1 MPDTVTIR
9 KAFGRAVQV
18 LTSRPQIGRKTD
30 ITRVRV
36 GDGLTCEIEDGPWK
50 MTADLAT
57 KAGGNGAG
65 PTPGTFGR
73 AALGSCLAISY
84 VMWAAYL
91 DIPLTHVEVEVQTDS
106 DVRGMYGVGE
116 VAAGYTAVRYV
127 VTIESTASC
136 QDILRLLDTA
146 EQHSPYVEVFRRPQ
160 HLQRAVV
167 HIRRG
172 KE

>member
-1 MPDTVTIR
+1 
-9 KAFGRAVQV
+9 
-18 LTSRPQIGRKTD
+18 
-30 ITRVRV
+30 
-36 GDGLTCEIEDGPWK
+36 
-50 MTADLAT
+50 
-57 KAGGNGAG
+57 
-65 PTPGTFGR
+65 
-73 AALGSCLAISY
+73 
-84 VMWAAYL
+84 MWAAHL

-136 QDILRLLDTA
+136 EDILRLLDTA

-160 HLQRAVV
+160 YLQRAV